1 MGEREGDGFRALKRK
16 SRVWTPVIVYGRVAS
31 LRGLM
36 IEVAGPVHAMHVGGL
51 VDLEVAPGRTVS
63 TEVVGF
69 SGDRALV
76 MPFGTVDGIRRGC
89 GPSFEPRPAA
99 CAPTEKWLGRVIN
112 AQANPLTER
121 VRCRP
126 VLA

>member
-1 MGEREGDGFRALKRK
+1 MGERERGRLSGLETEVEGLD
-16 SRVWTPVIVYGRVAS
+16 PVIVYGRVAS

-89 GPSFEPRPAA
+89 RA
-99 CAPTEKWLGRVIN
+99 V
-112 AQANPLTER
+112 
-121 VRCRP
+121 VRR
-126 VLA
+126 